1 MNNPIIITDNK
12 TNGYRDIVMDVY
24 GGGINRFYAIM
35 KYDGNSYPSNPSVE
49 PRVERGTKV
58 EGTAI
63 IADDLL
69 INKGLKFK

>member
-1 MNNPIIITDNK
+1 
-12 TNGYRDIVMDVY
+12 MDVY